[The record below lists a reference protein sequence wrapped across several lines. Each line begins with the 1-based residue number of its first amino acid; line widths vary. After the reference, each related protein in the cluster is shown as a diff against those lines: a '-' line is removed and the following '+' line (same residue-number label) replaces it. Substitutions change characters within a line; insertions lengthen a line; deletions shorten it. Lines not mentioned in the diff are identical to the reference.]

1 MVRPQKSRRVAF
13 NPEVSYFKPRG
24 IPMFDLEE
32 VRLTVDQRE
41 AIRLSDLQGMSHE
54 EAGRHM
60 GVSRATFGRIVQQAR
75 RAVADALIN
84 GKDINV
90 EGGSYK
96 LVSTTRF
103 FQCHF
108 CDHEW
113 EEPPGTGRPAFCPAC
128 KVDDFHRIA
137 EKPKSDQTKNK
148 K

>member
-13 NPEVSYFKPRG
+13 NPEISYFKPRG

-60 GVSRATFGRIVQQAR
+60 GVSRATFGRIIQQAR
-75 RAVADALIN
+75 KAVADALIN
-84 GKDINV
+84 GKAINV

-96 LVSTTRF
+96 LVNTTRF
-103 FQCHF
+103 FH
-108 CDHEW
+108 CDNCSHEW
-113 EEPPGTGRPAFCPAC
+113 EEPLGTGRPACCPGC
-128 KVDDFHRIA
+128 KQDDFHRIA
-137 EKPKSDQTKNK
+137 NEAGSDQTRNK